1 MALSVCLSV
10 CPSVG
15 RSVCLQ
21 KILKNSKSR
30 FGDYITVVYALNNTY
45 LIIVLYRNDRLVGQS
60 VGWLVGW
67 LVGQSVSWLVC
78 WSFFKILRFGEYVA
92 IVYTL
97 INTLLIIVLY
107 RHGIKCA
114 ITKVKHI
121 VELKDRVLVPWG
133 PSSISAVAELL
144 LLQC

>member
-1 MALSVCLSV
+1 M
-10 CPSVG
+10 
-15 RSVCLQ
+15 
-21 KILKNSKSR
+21 KNSKSR
-30 FGDYITVVYALNNTY
+30 FGDYITVVYALNNTF
-45 LIIVLYRNDRLVGQS
+45 LIIVLYRHDWLVGRS

-67 LVGQSVSWLVC
+67 SVSWLVC
-78 WSFFKILRFGEYVA
+78 WSFFKILRFGENVA

-121 VELKDRVLVPWG
+121 VELKDRVLAPWG
-133 PSSISAVAELL
+133 PSSISAVAELVL
-144 LLQC
+144 FFLGKT

>member
-1 MALSVCLSV
+1 MASCSVGRLV
-10 CPSVG
+10 GQLVG
-15 RSVCLQ
+15 RSV
-21 KILKNSKSR
+21 
-30 FGDYITVVYALNNTY
+30 
-45 LIIVLYRNDRLVGQS
+45 
-60 VGWLVGW
+60 
-67 LVGQSVSWLVC
+67 SWLFG

-121 VELKDRVLVPWG
+121 VELKDRVLAPWG
-133 PSSISAVAELL
+133 PCVVYFCSSRTCFWTRTSH
-144 LLQC
+144 CT

>member
-1 MALSVCLSV
+1 M
-10 CPSVG
+10 
-15 RSVCLQ
+15 
-21 KILKNSKSR
+21 
-30 FGDYITVVYALNNTY
+30 T
-45 LIIVLYRNDRLVGQS
+45 
-60 VGWLVGW
+60 GWLVGW
-67 LVGQSVSWLVC
+67 SVSWLVC

-121 VELKDRVLVPWG
+121 VELKDRVLAPWG
-133 PSSISAVAELL
+133 PSSISAVAELVITRHFISTVFITGKTL
-144 LLQC
+144 YRIVFSENNNTTNQPNQQSWSLNND